1 MRLAIRAA
9 AYHRLAAQGERTL
22 VAERPL
28 TATDRRRS
36 WRDLGRRWLRGG
48 RTPGWHVPLWR
59 CPPEAASRCE
69 RPKPA
74 TVGRFPAT
82 SRGPRPRLMRSD
94 PVVAR
99 QGSVACGDA
108 GVVHQDIGRQAPG
121 MSDVPRRRRDDTKG
135 RAAGGG
141 IRGARAAAQPREN
154 PDADWGCKPK
164 PSKFLD
170 WKVRKRTHLLYPRR
184 RTRKRLTGG
193 GRGIQTLVSCWSARG
208 VATPFRRADRPTDH
222 GRTSWAS
229 LAWVSA

>member
-1 MRLAIRAA
+1 MACPTMAVPPGGCQQMRTAKT
-9 AYHRLAAQGERTL
+9 GDS
-22 VAERPL
+22 RPI
-28 TATDRRRS
+28 S
-36 WRDLGRRWLRGG
+36 
-48 RTPGWHVPLWR
+48 
-59 CPPEAASRCE
+59 
-69 RPKPA
+69 
-74 TVGRFPAT
+74 AT